1 MNRETGH
8 GQAKLVAGRPILI
21 STVKRCKLTSEMA
34 ALQPAGLAKIPV
46 QPHKHDS
53 QQAALHTLRR
63 DAPTTS
69 SCQGLEGDESSAL
82 LVLLCFCLINV

>member
-63 DAPTTS
+63 DAPT
-69 SCQGLEGDESSAL
+69 CQGLEGDESSAL
-82 LVLLCFCLINV
+82 LVLLCSV